1 MNRFSYLAAISVAS
15 AATYKSSQLL
25 LEAGITAQSNI
36 RTFRYTDITTE
47 WTVATTFNAAL

>member
-15 AATYKSSQLL
+15 ALTYKSSQLL

-47 WTVATTFNAAL
+47 WTVATTWSTTL

>member
-15 AATYKSSQLL
+15 AADIISTQVL

-36 RTFRYTDITTE
+36 RTFRFTDITTE
-47 WTVATTFNAAL
+47 WTVATAWSTTL